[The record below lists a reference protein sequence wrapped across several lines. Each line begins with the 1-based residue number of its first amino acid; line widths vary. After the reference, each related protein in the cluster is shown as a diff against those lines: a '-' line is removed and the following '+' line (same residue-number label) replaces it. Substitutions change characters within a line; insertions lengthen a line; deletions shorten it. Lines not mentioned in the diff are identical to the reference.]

1 MTTLLGRFVLD
12 RLKDESGM
20 ISHARAETD
29 QDDNVLRTNRSK
41 PNCAISECF
50 WRGDDQIRPSE
61 KFPLVSID
69 GSFRRCLRDC
79 LVLILSLAVYSSQA
93 ATLVVWARNSLE
105 PSDCRQTCFAP
116 SHLST
121 KWGPRKVFIRENTSA
136 DLQDYSLIDSLDLI
150 RNSHQVDA
158 LADF

>member
-105 PSDCRQTCFAP
+105 PSDAGRLILRQVIYLRSGDRGKCSFEKTLLPIFK
-116 SHLST
+116 T
-121 KWGPRKVFIRENTSA
+121 IR
-136 DLQDYSLIDSLDLI
+136 
-150 RNSHQVDA
+150 
-158 LADF
+158 